1 MIDVTVL
8 LLDGG
13 FLSTAIGPMEV
24 FRCAGVLWN
33 VLGGEAPD
41 PRFRVTLASAD
52 GGAVRADPGVG
63 LTGARALSE
72 VRATD
77 LVWVPAAGLDLETIV
92 ASGFDVDAAVA
103 RNARV
108 IPWLQR
114 QAARGAG
121 IAGVCSGVALL
132 AAAGLLEGRRATT
145 HWALAEQFRRRFPKV
160 DWRPEYLVTDAG
172 GVYCGG
178 GVNAASD
185 LSLYLVEKLCG
196 REVAAECAKAMLIE
210 LPRLWQVAF
219 AHLDLGPGQHGDEV
233 ILRAQEWLHEHYDR
247 REVRLEALARRL
259 GMSPRNFIRRFKEAT
274 GRTPLAYLQSLRI
287 ATAKRLLE
295 NGRGTIQEASA
306 AVGYDD
312 PMFFRSLFRRHTG
325 LSPTEYRQRFGR
337 QRPATAA
344 A

>member
-1 MIDVTVL
+1 M
-8 LLDGG
+8 
-13 FLSTAIGPMEV
+13 
-24 FRCAGVLWN
+24 RC
-33 VLGGEAPD
+33 
-41 PRFRVTLASAD
+41 PRL
-52 GGAVRADPGVG
+52 
-63 LTGARALSE
+63 
-72 VRATD
+72 RATD

-92 ASGFDVDAAVA
+92 ANGYDVDAAVA

-114 QAARGAG
+114 QAAQGAE

-132 AAAGLLEGRRATT
+132 AAAGLLDGRRATT
-145 HWALAEQFRRRFPKV
+145 HWALAEQFRRRFPAV
-160 DWRPEYLVTDAG
+160 DWQPEYIVTEAP

-185 LSLYLVEKLCG
+185 LSLYLVEKFCG
-196 REVAAECAKAMLIE
+196 REVATQCAKAMLIE

-219 AHLDLGPGQHGDEV
+219 AHLDVGRGQHEDEA

-247 REVRLEALARRL
+247 REVRLEALASRV
-259 GMSPRNFIRRFKEAT
+259 GMSPRNFIRRFKDAT

-295 NGRGTIQEASA
+295 NGRGTIQEVSA

-312 PMFFRSLFRRHTG
+312 LMFFRSLFRRHTG
-325 LSPTEYRQRFGR
+325 LSPTGYRQRFGR

>member
-13 FLSTAIGPMEV
+13 FLSTAIGPLEV

-33 VLGGEAPD
+33 VLAGEAPC
-41 PRFRVTLASAD
+41 PRFRVSVASVD
-52 GGAVRADPGVG
+52 GGAARPDALVGVTGTSALCEDRA
-63 LTGARALSE
+63 
-72 VRATD
+72 D

-92 ASGFDVDAAVA
+92 ASGFDVDRAVA
-103 RNARV
+103 RNSRV

-114 QAARGAG
+114 QAARGAE

-132 AAAGLLEGRRATT
+132 AAAGLLDDRRATT
-145 HWALAEQFRRRFPKV
+145 HWALAEQFRQRFPKV
-160 DWRPEYLVTDAG
+160 EWRPEFLVTEAP

-185 LSLYLVEKLCG
+185 LSLYLVEKFCG

-210 LPRLWQVAF
+210 MPRIWQVAF
-219 AHLDLGPGQHGDEV
+219 AHLDVGGGQHADDA

-247 REVRLEALARRL
+247 RALRLEALAGRL
-259 GMSPRNFIRRFKEAT
+259 GMSPRNFMRRFKDAT

-287 ATAKRLLE
+287 ATARRLLE
-295 NGRGTIQEASA
+295 NGRGTIQEVSA

-312 PMFFRSLFRRHTG
+312 LMFFRSLFRRHTG

-337 QRPATAA
+337 QRPASAA

>member
-13 FLSTAIGPMEV
+13 FLSTAIGPLEV
-24 FRCAGVLWN
+24 FSCAGVLWN
-33 VLGGEAPD
+33 VLGGGPPC
-41 PRFRVTLASAD
+41 PRFRVTAASAD
-52 GGAVRADPGVG
+52 GDAARPDAQLR
-63 LTGARALSE
+63 LTTGRALSE
-72 VRATD
+72 VGAPD
-77 LVWVPAAGLDLETIV
+77 LVWVPAAGLDLETLTTT
-92 ASGFDVDAAVA
+92 GFDVDAAVT

-114 QAARGAG
+114 QAARGAE
-121 IAGVCSGVALL
+121 IAAVCSGVALL
-132 AAAGLLEGRRATT
+132 AAAGLLDGRRATT
-145 HWALAEQFRRRFPKV
+145 HWALADLFRRRFPAV
-160 DWRPEYLVTDAG
+160 DWRPEYLVTEAP

-185 LSLYLVEKLCG
+185 LSLYLVEKFCG
-196 REVAAECAKAMLIE
+196 REVATQCAQAMLLE
-210 LPRLWQVAF
+210 LPRTWQVAF
-219 AHLDLGPGQHGDEV
+219 AHLDVGRGVHEDEA

-247 REVRLEALARRL
+247 REIRLEALACRL

-287 ATAKRLLE
+287 AAARRLLE
-295 NGRGTIQEASA
+295 NGRGTIQEISV

-312 PMFFRSLFRRHTG
+312 LMFFRSLFRRHTG

-337 QRPATAA
+337 PRPATAA

>member
-13 FLSTAIGPMEV
+13 FLSTAVGPMEV

-33 VLGGEAPD
+33 VLNGEAPS
-41 PRFRVTLASAD
+41 PRFRVTAASFD
-52 GGAVRADPGVG
+52 GGAARPDAQVG
-63 LTGARALSE
+63 LTAGCRLSE
-72 VRATD
+72 IRATD
-77 LVWVPAAGLDLETIV
+77 LVLVPAAGLDLETLM
-92 ASGFDVDAAVA
+92 ATGFDIDAAVA

-108 IPWLQR
+108 IPWLQQ
-114 QAARGAG
+114 QAARGAE

-145 HWALAEQFRRRFPKV
+145 HWALADQFRRRFPDV
-160 DWRPEYLVTDAG
+160 DWQPEYIVTESP

-185 LSLYLVEKLCG
+185 LSLYLVEKFCG
-196 REVAAECAKAMLIE
+196 REVAVQCAKAMLIE
-210 LPRLWQVAF
+210 MPRIWQVAF
-219 AHLDLGPGQHGDEV
+219 AHLDVRRGQHEDAA
-233 ILRAQEWLHEHYDR
+233 ILRAQEWLHEHYDH
-247 REVRLEALARRL
+247 REVRLEALACRI
-259 GMSPRNFIRRFKEAT
+259 GMSPRNFIRRFKDAT
-274 GRTPLAYLQSLRI
+274 GRTPLAYLQSLRV

-295 NGRGTIQEASA
+295 NGRDTIQEVSA

-312 PMFFRSLFRRHTG
+312 VMFFRSLFRRHTG
-325 LSPTEYRQRFGR
+325 LSPSEYRQRFRR